1 LILFLVSVIT
11 HHAESANLTV
21 VTFGGQQ
28 RAAQMAV
35 IGPQLRDS
43 FHGPIVWAEHQGYLA
58 PIDAQVRSGN
68 VVWDVVALDSSI
80 VVIGCE
86 RGLLEPIPAQ
96 DLHDVPDGDFQ
107 PGARSD
113 CGVGAQV
120 WALAIAY
127 RCDSDRRPA
136 SIDDFFDLRQF
147 PGRRGLEKTPRGSLE
162 WALLADGVSP
172 EDIYPQLSTEAGL
185 ERAFR
190 KLDTI
195 RGAIV
200 WWDTPAQASQLLM
213 DREVTMTSSPTGRIA
228 LAVAREHA
236 PLCVLWDGQQPSID
250 MWSIVRGT
258 RHRDAALKF
267 IEAAANPQTQAAL
280 TLRVPYAPARRSA
293 AGYLSAGSPLG
304 IDVRPWLTTA
314 SENQKRVIK
323 PNAEFWAD
331 RFDEIYA
338 RYLAWLQRPP

>member
-1 LILFLVSVIT
+1 
-11 HHAESANLTV
+11 LTV

-35 IGPQLRDS
+35 LGPVLRNS
-43 FHGPIVWAEHQGYLA
+43 IQRPIVWAEHQGYLA

-80 VVIGCE
+80 AVIGCE
-86 RGLLEPIPAQ
+86 RGLLEPIRAQ
-96 DLHDVPDGDFQ
+96 ELRDVPDGDFQ
-107 PGARSD
+107 PGARSE
-113 CGVGAQV
+113 CGVGAHV
-120 WALAIAY
+120 WALVVAY
-127 RCDSDRRPA
+127 RCDSDPRPS
-136 SIDDFFDLRQF
+136 SIDDFFDLQRF
-147 PGRRGLEKTPRGSLE
+147 PGRRGLEKTPRGALE
-162 WALLADGVSP
+162 WALLADGVP
-172 EDIYPQLSTEAGL
+172 AGDIYPQLSTEAGL

-190 KLDTI
+190 KLDSI
-195 RGAIV
+195 RGSIV

-213 DREVTMTSSPTGRIA
+213 DREVAMTGTPTGRIA

-267 IEAAANPQTQAAL
+267 IEAAANPQAQAAL
-280 TLRVPYAPARRSA
+280 TLRVPYAPARKSA

-304 IDVRPWLTTA
+304 IDIRPWLTTA
-314 SENQKRVIK
+314 AENQHRVIT
-323 PNAEFWAD
+323 PDAEFWAD

-338 RYLAWLQRPP
+338 RYLSWLQRRP